1 MKKLLTMTLVC
12 ITLISALSLADSSND
27 KSKPLVSEPMQPID
41 YRSYTGFKIQPNKD
55 GKITMQVYHMK
66 MEDKDMFWY
75 FVQYCIYGKT
85 VSTCSYLSSNGW
97 IEGKIAGNNWIVK
110 SNNFSVNAGK
120 NNAKIKSDSINAILN
135 IE

>member
-12 ITLISALSLADSSND
+12 ITLISTLSLADFSND
-27 KSKPLVSEPMQPID
+27 KSKPLVSESMQPID

-55 GKITMQVYHMK
+55 GKVSIQIYHMK
-66 MEDKDMFWY
+66 MEEKDIFWY
-75 FVQYCIYGKT
+75 FVQYCVYGKT
-85 VSTCSYLSSNGW
+85 VSTCNYLSSNGW
-97 IEGKIAGNNWIVK
+97 IEGKIAGNNWIIK

-120 NNAKIKSDSINAILN
+120 NNAKMKSDSINAILN